1 MQYNLQYS
9 AIQYST
15 MYNTIQC
22 TIHYNTPADCFALEP
37 GVEDVAAAGVDGA
50 GGNHPVWKA
59 RDVVQAAIATSVE
72 EQVSHHVGLLREAR
86 AATAERPPNI
96 GPKLVSLVSHDGA
109 AFFVWWDDSVRAAD
123 VETHLGWRIRLD
135 RRNRIIYT
143 IPCKK
148 TRETFRDLVIIV
160 PELFRLL
167 VLQLLVWL
175 QSCSLFREHPRLM
188 QPQMTTL
195 RQCLR
200 MQRETAAKRHK
211 RLINALPDALSE
223 PSAATAKVWL
233 EQCIVAERQATCRD
247 HNAVMIELSRFI
259 YGAPLDFDDTD
270 DVEQDG
276 PPPALAC
283 SRPLVP
289 ERCTR
294 DNCEYVQHSSR
305 GHAGFCCGTCRDPE
319 RHGRAQSAVTVTTV
333 SR

>member
-1 MQYNLQYS
+1 
-9 AIQYST
+9 
-15 MYNTIQC
+15 
-22 TIHYNTPADCFALEP
+22 
-37 GVEDVAAAGVDGA
+37 
-50 GGNHPVWKA
+50 
-59 RDVVQAAIATSVE
+59 
-72 EQVSHHVGLLREAR
+72 
-86 AATAERPPNI
+86 
-96 GPKLVSLVSHDGA
+96 
-109 AFFVWWDDSVRAAD
+109 
-123 VETHLGWRIRLD
+123 
-135 RRNRIIYT
+135 
-143 IPCKK
+143 
-148 TRETFRDLVIIV
+148 
-160 PELFRLL
+160 
-167 VLQLLVWL
+167 
-175 QSCSLFREHPRLM
+175 
-188 QPQMTTL
+188 MTTL

-233 EQCIVAERQATCRD
+233 EQCLVAERQATCRD

-319 RHGRAQSAVTVTTV
+319 RHGRGPVRGHGYYCEHVKYEGYKIDEAVTTASSSGMPATLATLGEDTV
-333 SR
+333 APASERTFRENTEATVLESAGRADTVDADILGD